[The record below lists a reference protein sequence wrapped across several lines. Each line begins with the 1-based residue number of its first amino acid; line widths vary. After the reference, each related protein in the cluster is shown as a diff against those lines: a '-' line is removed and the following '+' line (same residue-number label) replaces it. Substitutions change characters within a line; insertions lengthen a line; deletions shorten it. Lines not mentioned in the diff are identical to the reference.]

1 MTHDSLVEVYRAQHP
16 PQAHMVA
23 NFLRDAGI
31 PATVHGDHLQ
41 GGLGE
46 LPFGWS
52 TAPKVMVMSD
62 TAAAARALIE
72 AAEATDVEPL
82 TDAELD
88 ELGFVDEDD
97 GPSESPSNSRP

>member
-1 MTHDSLVEVYRAQHP
+1 MSDDTLVEVYRAMHP

-31 PATVHGDHLQ
+31 PATVHGENLQ

-52 TAPKVMVMSD
+52 TAPKVMVMSNN
-62 TAAAARALIE
+62 AAAARALIE

-82 TDAELD
+82 TDAEL
-88 ELGFVDEDD
+88 EALGYVGDDDED
-97 GPSESPSNSRP
+97 ESPENPRP